1 MKRYEKSSLHGLV
14 EKYSMVLALH
24 KHWINNINEFGVC
37 IRYITVNSVRQEL
50 ERNFALQN
58 RMKIAFS
65 VSPPTVLIKAV
76 IL

>member
-37 IRYITVNSVRQEL
+37 LHDKNWNEMSPY
-50 ERNFALQN
+50 
-58 RMKIAFS
+58 KIG
-65 VSPPTVLIKAV
+65 
-76 IL
+76 